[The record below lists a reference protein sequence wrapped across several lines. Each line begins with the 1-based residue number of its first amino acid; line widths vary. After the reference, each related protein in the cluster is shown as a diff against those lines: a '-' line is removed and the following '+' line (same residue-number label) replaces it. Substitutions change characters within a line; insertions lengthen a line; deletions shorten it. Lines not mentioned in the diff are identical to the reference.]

1 MADGMWRVS
10 IVTLILALIAGIL
23 VPVSANMRSEMARES
38 AEYIM
43 RKFGKE
49 VGKDTVE
56 TLTEKLTSLGMRHG
70 DEAIVALRKV
80 GPRGLQIIA
89 DAGEHA
95 ADVVRLMTQFGE
107 EAAWVLSRPRGLAIF
122 LQHGDD
128 GVRILIKHRAV
139 AEPLVA
145 RFGEAAVH
153 AFNPLT
159 PQNGRRLAMLV
170 DEGTIIQGSRASE
183 VLDVVAKGGD
193 KAMEFIWNNKGALAV
208 TAGLTA
214 FLAQPQTFI
223 DGTKDL
229 AEIVSRPAT
238 QAAKEIGR
246 EIGRRTNWTV
256 VIIAAMGLGTA
267 CLGGQRWLKNRAR
280 LQAAFPV
287 AQKAAHS

>member
-1 MADGMWRVS
+1 MVDGMWRVS
-10 IVTLILALIAGIL
+10 IVTLILALVAGISI
-23 VPVSANMRSEMARES
+23 PVSASVRSEMARES

-56 TLTEKLTSLGMRHG
+56 TLAEKLANIGLRHG
-70 DEAIVALRKV
+70 DEAIVALRKI

-122 LQHGDD
+122 LRHGDD
-128 GVRILIKHRAV
+128 GVQILIKHHAV
-139 AEPLVA
+139 AEPLVE

-153 AFNPLT
+153 AFSPLT
-159 PQNGRRLAMLV
+159 PQNGRRLAMLA
-170 DEGTIIQGSRASE
+170 DEGAVMQGSRASE

-193 KAMEFIWNNKGALAV
+193 KAMEFIWHNKGALAV

-214 FLAQPQTFI
+214 FLAHPQIFI

-238 QAAKEIGR
+238 QVAKELGR

-256 VIIAAMGLGTA
+256 VIIAAIGLGTA
-267 CLGGQRWLKNRAR
+267 YLGGQRWLKNRTR
-280 LQAAFPV
+280 LHAALPV
-287 AQKAAHS
+287 AQKAIHS

>member
-1 MADGMWRVS
+1 MADGMRRVS
-10 IVTLILALIAGIL
+10 IVSLVLALVAGL
-23 VPVSANMRSEMARES
+23 LAPVSANVRSEMARES

-56 TLTEKLTSLGMRHG
+56 TLTEKLTSIGARHG
-70 DEAIVALRKV
+70 DAAIVALRQV
-80 GPRGLQIIA
+80 GPRGLQLIA

-95 ADVVRLMTQFGE
+95 DAVVRLMTQFGD

-128 GVRILIKHRAV
+128 GVKILIKHRAV
-139 AEPLVA
+139 AEPLVE
-145 RFGEAAVH
+145 RFGSAAVQ
-153 AFNPLT
+153 AFHPLT

-170 DEGTIIQGSRASE
+170 DDGTIIQGSRAAE
-183 VLDVVAKGGD
+183 VLAVIARGGD
-193 KAMEFIWNNKGALAV
+193 RAMEFIWNHKGALAV

-214 FLAQPQTFI
+214 FLTQPQTFI

-229 AEIVSRPAT
+229 ADIVSRPAT
-238 QAAKEIGR
+238 QAAKELGG
-246 EIGRRTNWTV
+246 EIGRRTNWTM

-267 CLGGQRWLKNRAR
+267 YLGGQRWLQNRAR
-280 LQAAFPV
+280 
-287 AQKAAHS
+287 